1 MNLNRLDIK
10 FTLILIGVFLIGVVI
25 GGIVLWQALQ
35 RSAQAEVTS
44 RGLILIETMNAVRSY
59 TSNNV
64 GPRLVDDLAIEEDF
78 IPETVPGFSAREVFE
93 GFRRNETYATFLY
106 KEATLNPTNPR
117 DQADSFETDLVQRM
131 RREAALDEI
140 SGFRQIEGEEV
151 FYIAR
156 PLEIKEESCLACHS
170 TPEAAPANL
179 VATYGPENGFSWQ
192 LNQIVA
198 AQMIYVPA
206 QEVFDTALRSFW
218 LVMTLYVLVFGVII
232 FLINLLLRR
241 YVIEPVSVVGEVAQ
255 KISNDEVE
263 SADIESA
270 ALSRVTTRT
279 DELGSLAKVFQ
290 AMARE
295 VYARTQK
302 LKEQVQELRI
312 EIDQM
317 RRTEEVKEVVSTE
330 FFKDLQSRAK
340 RMRQQRRN
348 RKSDIEDESG
358 T

>member
-1 MNLNRLDIK
+1 L
-10 FTLILIGVFLIGVVI
+10 
-25 GGIVLWQALQ
+25 
-35 RSAQAEVTS
+35 
-44 RGLILIETMNAVRSY
+44 
-59 TSNNV
+59 
-64 GPRLVDDLAIEEDF
+64 P
-78 IPETVPGFSAREVFE
+78 
-93 GFRRNETYATFLY
+93 ETYATFLY

-179 VATYGPENGFSWQ
+179 VATYGPENGFGWQ

-270 ALSRVTTRT
+270 ALSSVTTRT

-290 AMARE
+290 DMARE

-312 EIDQM
+312 EINQM
-317 RRTEEVKEVVSTE
+317 RRTDEVQEVVSTE
-330 FFKDLQSRAK
+330 FFRDLQSKAK
-340 RMRQQRRN
+340 QMRQQRRN
-348 RKSDIEDESG
+348 RKSDAEDGSG